1 MRTRGI
7 HAIGYASGVTSTHLL
22 ADVAIALGLAL
33 AGGLLARR
41 LHLSPILGYLVAGLV
56 IGPFTPGYRADLA
69 TLHQLAEV
77 GVVFLMFGVGL
88 EFQVHELLAARRVA
102 LPGALAQITVVTVIT
117 WLIGRAIGLPTGEAI
132 VLGMAVSIS
141 STVVLIRALEER
153 NMTSSIAGRTLIGW
167 LIVQDLATI
176 VMLVMLPVLARN
188 DTGGMVGILTTAARA
203 LLFTAIAIAAGAK
216 VVPWL
221 LRMIG
226 RTGSRELFILSI
238 ICLSLGIAEGAAF
251 AGLSL
256 ALGAFIAGVAVG
268 GTDASHQA
276 ASDVLP
282 LRDAFAV
289 LLFVSVGMLIDPWS
303 LIEEPVLF
311 AVAAVAIMLV
321 KPVATVLIAGAFPL
335 PGRVALVAGAG
346 LGQAGEFSFILAEA
360 GRNLDLITMPTY
372 HALLGASAL
381 SIALNA
387 VAFRGAT
394 ALEGRM
400 QGFSPFWRWLDR
412 QGVAPEVIAPPAQHV
427 VIAGAGRVGH
437 LAGRALEAAGLPH
450 VYIDGSLESV
460 LRLQQQGHTAYWGDA
475 ASVEVLRAAGV
486 QTARQMILAV
496 PDGDSASLA
505 AKHAYLLNPKLEIVA
520 RAHST
525 GDLEALRRGNVETA
539 IVPEFEGA
547 AVIVRVAL
555 TRLGL
560 APEVVER
567 IASDIRSDE
576 YAQRGEHLHLMAEIE
591 EEHST
596 EAPRV

>member
-1 MRTRGI
+1 M
-7 HAIGYASGVTSTHLL
+7 TSTHLL
-22 ADVAIALGLAL
+22 ADVAIALALAL

-56 IGPFTPGYRADLA
+56 IGPFTPGYRADPA

-88 EFQVHELLAARRVA
+88 EFQLRELLAARRVA
-102 LPGALAQITVVTVIT
+102 LPGALAQIVVVAGIT
-117 WLIGRAIGLPTGEAI
+117 WFLARAVGLPVGEAA

-141 STVVLIRALEER
+141 STVILIRSLEER
-153 NMTSSIAGRTLIGW
+153 NMTTSIAGRTLIGW

-176 VMLVMLPVLARN
+176 VMLVALPLFAR
-188 DTGGMVGILTTAARA
+188 DDAGGMTGILTTGARA
-203 LLFTAIAIAAGAK
+203 LLFTVVAIAAGTK
-216 VVPWL
+216 LVPWL

-226 RTGSRELFILSI
+226 RTGSRELFILAI
-238 ICLSLGIAEGAAF
+238 VCLSLGIAEGAAF

-289 LLFVSVGMLIDPWS
+289 LFFVSIGMLIDPRS

-311 AVAAVAIMLV
+311 AVAAVGILVV

-335 PGRVALVAGAG
+335 PGRVALLAGAG

-360 GRNLDLITMPTY
+360 GRALDLMTMPTY

-381 SIALNA
+381 SIALNP
-387 VAFRGAT
+387 VLFRAAST
-394 ALEGRM
+394 LEGRM

-412 QGVAPEVIAPPAQHV
+412 QGVEPEVVEPPERHV

-475 ASVEVLRAAGV
+475 ASMEILRAAGV

-505 AKHAYLLNPKLEIVA
+505 AKHAFELNPAIEIVA

-525 GDLEALRRGNVETA
+525 GDLEALRRGHVETA

-547 AVIVRVAL
+547 AVIVREAL

-560 APEVVER
+560 ATEVVER
-567 IASDIRSDE
+567 IASGIRSDE
-576 YAQRGEHLHLMAEIE
+576 YAQRGEHLHLMEEIE
-591 EEHST
+591 EEHAS